1 MVYTYNGMLFD
12 NKKITDTCKNIGES
26 QNLSEWKKLD
36 TEKEY
41 IINELST

>member
-1 MVYTYNGMLFD
+1 MVYRHNGMLFD
-12 NKKITDTCKNIGES
+12 KKKIIDTCKNIGES

-36 TEKEY
+36 TETEY